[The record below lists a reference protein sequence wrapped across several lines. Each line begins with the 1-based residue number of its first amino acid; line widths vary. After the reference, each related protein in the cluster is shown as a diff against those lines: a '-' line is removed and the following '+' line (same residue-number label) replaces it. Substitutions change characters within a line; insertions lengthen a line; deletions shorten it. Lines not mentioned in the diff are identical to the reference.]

1 MLKTIPSVPIAG
13 CRPLL
18 ENQFFKNK
26 NFGLGAG
33 LILPKGGFPQFLQY
47 LLLAVF
53 SVPQC

>member
-1 MLKTIPSVPIAG
+1 
-13 CRPLL
+13 
-18 ENQFFKNK
+18 
-26 NFGLGAG
+26 